1 MVDIIIDSRET
12 KLLNS
17 IFDRDI
23 SDIKNNI
30 NIIKKQLDI
39 GDINIKYND
48 IDLIFE
54 RKTVNDLLSSLKDGR
69 LHEQKF
75 RLLENYNPKNITY
88 IIEGGDLLAKKNS
101 QDINILTS
109 IYYHTMFRDGIHVIF
124 TDNIQ
129 DTTTFL
135 LILSNKCYT
144 NPDKFKEKNTYIDC
158 IKTKTKKIDKIDY
171 KMCYILQLCQIPTI
185 SKTIAQNISNIY
197 PTFRELIKALD
208 EKDNINNKIK
218 LLCSINKIG
227 KEKANK
233 ILEYLGYIN
242 NNVND
247 VNDVNNNVNDI
258 DNIDNINNINDINDI
273 NYVNDDEN

>member
-1 MVDIIIDSRET
+1 MVDIIIDTREI

-17 IFDRDI
+17 IFERDLN
-23 SDIKNNI
+23 DIKDNI

-101 QDINILTS
+101 HDFNILTS
-109 IYYHTMFRDGIHVIF
+109 IYYHTMFRDGIHIIF
-124 TDNIQ
+124 TDNIEE
-129 DTTTFL
+129 TVSFL

-171 KMCYILQLCQIPTI
+171 NMCYILQLCQIPSI
-185 SKTIAQNISNIY
+185 SKIIAQNISIVY
-197 PTFRELIKALD
+197 PSLRELIKALD
-208 EKDNINNKIK
+208 NTDNKLK
-218 LLCSINKIG
+218 LLCSINKVG

-233 ILEYLGYIN
+233 ILEYLGYN
-242 NNVND
+242 NN
-247 VNDVNNNVNDI
+247 
-258 DNIDNINNINDINDI
+258 NID
-273 NYVNDDEN
+273 DDSI